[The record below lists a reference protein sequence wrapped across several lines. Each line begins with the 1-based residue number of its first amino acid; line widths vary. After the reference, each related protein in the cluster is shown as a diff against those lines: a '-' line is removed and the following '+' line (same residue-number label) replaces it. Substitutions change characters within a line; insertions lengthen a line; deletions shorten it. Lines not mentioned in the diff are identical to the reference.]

1 MQSRRAEKAALHA
14 FDGTSTAAST
24 RPGDTDHY
32 LPTVSPP
39 SPSPLLSS
47 LAGLSDPLS
56 SYQTMSKAVCGSTS
70 SLIDAHSPFLDKG
83 TSVQLT
89 ANDMLATTL
98 AGTNLHFLLEK
109 VFNGPSVIKLIS
121 LSSYYC
127 LELAGR
133 GGEGRWELFLARQ

>member
-1 MQSRRAEKAALHA
+1 
-14 FDGTSTAAST
+14 
-24 RPGDTDHY
+24 
-32 LPTVSPP
+32 
-39 SPSPLLSS
+39 
-47 LAGLSDPLS
+47 
-56 SYQTMSKAVCGSTS
+56 MSKAVCGPTS

>member
-1 MQSRRAEKAALHA
+1 
-14 FDGTSTAAST
+14 
-24 RPGDTDHY
+24 
-32 LPTVSPP
+32 
-39 SPSPLLSS
+39 
-47 LAGLSDPLS
+47 
-56 SYQTMSKAVCGSTS
+56 MSKAVCGSTS
-70 SLIDAHSPFLDKG
+70 WLIDAHSPFLD
-83 TSVQLT
+83 TSVQ
-89 ANDMLATTL
+89 LATTL